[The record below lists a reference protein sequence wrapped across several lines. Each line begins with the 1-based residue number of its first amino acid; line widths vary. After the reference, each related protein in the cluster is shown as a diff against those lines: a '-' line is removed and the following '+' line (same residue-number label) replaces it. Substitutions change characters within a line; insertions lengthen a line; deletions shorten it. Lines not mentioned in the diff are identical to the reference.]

1 METKGNKPSL
11 GWAILS
17 LVLPVAMILYGTLVV
32 GVRPPVLPLIGAV
45 ALAGLMGLKTGYR
58 WEELQEGMFEALGRI
73 QIAIAILAL
82 VGMIIAA
89 WLASGT
95 IPAIIYWG
103 LKLIAPEHFL
113 LSAMVLCSV
122 ASIATGTSFG
132 TMGTI
137 GVALLGVGQALGYPP
152 ALTITEK
159 GYCIDPATGALDTS
173 NPRIIH
179 DLQTPEEPHSA
190 PGILVEALKRRRE
203 RGLTP
208 FTVLSCDNIP
218 DNGHVVK
225 NAVLGMAEKRSP
237 ELAGW
242 IKEHVSF
249 PGTMVDRIVPAA
261 TDESL
266 VEISQHL
273 GVNDPCAISCEP
285 FIQWVVEDNFVA
297 GRPAWEVAG
306 VQMVNDVLPWEEM
319 KLRMLNGS
327 HSFLAYLGY
336 LSGFA
341 HISDCMQDRAFRHA
355 ARTLMLDEQA
365 PTLQIKDV
373 DLTQYADKLIARF
386 ANPAL
391 KHKTWQIAMDGSQK
405 LPQRMLAGIRIHLG
419 RETDWSLLALGVAGW
434 MRYVSGVDDAGNAID
449 VRDPLSDKIREL
461 VAGSSSEQRVTALLS
476 LREVFG
482 DDLPDNPHFVQ
493 AIEQAWQQ
501 IVQFGAHQ
509 ALLNTLKI

>member
-1 METKGNKPSL
+1 MNTIASVTLPHHVHAPRYDRQQLQSRIVHFGFGAFHRAHQALLTDRVLNAQGGDWGICEISLFSGDQLMSQLRAQNHLYTVLEKGADGNQ
-11 GWAILS
+11 AII
-17 LVLPVAMILYGTLVV
+17 V
-32 GVRPPVLPLIGAV
+32 GAV
-45 ALAGLMGLKTGYR
+45 HECLNAKLDSLA
-58 WEELQEGMFEALGRI
+58 
-73 QIAIAILAL
+73 
-82 VGMIIAA
+82 
-89 WLASGT
+89 
-95 IPAIIYWG
+95 AIIE
-103 LKLIAPEHFL
+103 KFCEPQ
-113 LSAMVLCSV
+113 V
-122 ASIATGTSFG
+122 AIVS
-132 TMGTI
+132 
-137 GVALLGVGQALGYPP
+137 
-152 ALTITEK
+152 LTITEK

-261 TDESL
+261 TAESL
-266 VEISQHL
+266 AEISQHL

-336 LSGFA
+336 LAGYP
-341 HISDCMQDRAFRHA
+341 HINDCMADDNYRRA
-355 ARTLMLDEQA
+355 ARALMLNEQA
-365 PTLQIKDV
+365 PTLKVKGV
-373 DLTQYADKLIARF
+373 DLARYADLLIDRYS
-386 ANPAL
+386 NPAL
-391 KHKTWQIAMDGSQK
+391 RHRTWQIAMDGSQK
-405 LPQRMLAGIRIHLG
+405 LPQRMLDSVRWHLAHG
-419 RETDWSLLALGVAGW
+419 SDFPLLALGVAGW
-434 MRYVSGVDDAGNAID
+434 MRYVDGVDEQGKAIEIA
-449 VRDPLSDKIREL
+449 DPLLSTIQAA
-461 VAGSSSEQRVTALLS
+461 VQGSEQGDARVKALLGIEAIFGKELPQDARFVERVTEAYRTLL
-476 LREVFG
+476 EK
-482 DDLPDNPHFVQ
+482 
-493 AIEQAWQQ
+493 
-501 IVQFGAHQ
+501 GAK
-509 ALLNTLKI
+509 AAVAEAAAKL